1 MTKKKKVPK
10 KKYEFKKKPESIIY
24 VGPMLPNL
32 ALTQFKI
39 FRGLP
44 DHLKKK
50 CKENKHFDRVFVKR
64 TGFAKAAQDL
74 KNKNSIMSIS
84 YNEVAKGL

>member
-1 MTKKKKVPK
+1 MTKKKTVPK
-10 KKYEFKKKPESIIY
+10 KKYEFKKKQESIIY
-24 VGPMLPNL
+24 VGPNIQEL
-32 ALTQFKI
+32 ALNQFNS

-44 DHLKKK
+44 DNLKKK

-84 YNEVAKGL
+84 YREVEKGL

>member
-1 MTKKKKVPK
+1 MTKKKVPK

-24 VGPMLPNL
+24 VGPMLTEL

-44 DHLKKK
+44 DNLKEK
-50 CKENKHFDRVFVKR
+50 CKENKHFGRVFVKR
-64 TGFAKAAQDL
+64 TDFAKAAQDL

-84 YNEVAKGL
+84 YREVAKGL